1 MLQPALDADP
11 NNIGLWQMYFIT
23 EKRKELQGAI
33 AAGEESVAKQPA
45 SVAYVQKL
53 LELYAS
59 AGETN
64 KVSDLLGNSI
74 PLLAKDADFLR
85 VAVEYGEAGGLPES
99 ELAAAKALVAVEPDV
114 AENQFALARAA
125 LRNRKKE
132 EFFTAARAAVEKGGL
147 PMREAFAKS
156 TEFDPVRNDPEF
168 QEILGP
174 RD

>member
-1 MLQPALDADP
+1 M
-11 NNIGLWQMYFIT
+11 
-23 EKRKELQGAI
+23 
-33 AAGEESVAKQPA
+33 
-45 SVAYVQKL
+45 
-53 LELYAS
+53 
-59 AGETN
+59 
-64 KVSDLLGNSI
+64 
-74 PLLAKDADFLR
+74 
-85 VAVEYGEAGGLPES
+85 
-99 ELAAAKALVAVEPDV
+99 AVEPDV

>member
-1 MLQPALDADP
+1 MDA
-11 NNIGLWQMYFIT
+11 
-23 EKRKELQGAI
+23 A
-33 AAGEESVAKQPA
+33 
-45 SVAYVQKL
+45 
-53 LELYAS
+53 
-59 AGETN
+59 
-64 KVSDLLGNSI
+64 
-74 PLLAKDADFLR
+74 FLR

-125 LRNRKKE
+125 LRNCKKE
-132 EFFTAARAAVEKGGL
+132 EFFAAARAAVEKGGL

-168 QEILGP
+168 QAILGP

>member
-1 MLQPALDADP
+1 
-11 NNIGLWQMYFIT
+11 MYFIA

-33 AAGEESVAKQPA
+33 AAGEDAVAKQPA
-45 SVAYVQKL
+45 SAADVQKL

-59 AGETN
+59 VGDTN

-74 PLLAKDADFLR
+74 PLLAMDAAFLR

-125 LRNRKKE
+125 LRNCKKE
-132 EFFTAARAAVEKGGL
+132 EFFAAARAAVEKGGL

-168 QEILGP
+168 QAILGP